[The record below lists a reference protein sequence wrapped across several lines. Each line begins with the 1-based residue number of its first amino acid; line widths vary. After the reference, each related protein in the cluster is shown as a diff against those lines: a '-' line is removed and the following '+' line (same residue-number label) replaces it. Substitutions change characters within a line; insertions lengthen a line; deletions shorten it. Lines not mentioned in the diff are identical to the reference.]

1 METLAR
7 NWWVLVLRGVFA
19 ILFGILAFVLPG
31 ATVFAL
37 VILFAAY
44 MGVDGI
50 MAIVMAIR
58 RAQQRREWWPLV
70 LEGIAG
76 IGIAVLTVLWPDVT
90 ALALVYF
97 IAAWALVTGVM
108 EIVAAVRLRKAIRGE
123 FFLGLAGVASIAFG
137 IIAIFFPGE
146 GALALVWL
154 IGSYAIL
161 FGVLLI
167 ALGLRLRTWRSTAAP
182 EAPTGAPA

>member
-19 ILFGILAFVLPG
+19 LIFGIVAFLLPG
-31 ATVFAL
+31 ATLLAL

-50 MAIVMAIR
+50 MAIVLAIR

-76 IGIAVLTVLWPDVT
+76 IGIAIITVIWPGVT
-90 ALALVYF
+90 ALALLYL

-108 EIVAAVRLRKAIRGE
+108 EIVAAIRLRKVIRGE
-123 FFLGLAGVASIAFG
+123 FFLGLAGVASVAFG
-137 IIAIFFPGE
+137 IIAILFPGE
-146 GALALVWL
+146 GARALVWL

-167 ALGLRLRTWRSTAAP
+167 ALGVRLRSFRGAAP
-182 EAPTGAPA
+182 QAPTGAPA

>member
-7 NWWVLVLRGVFA
+7 NWWLLVVRGIFA
-19 ILFGILAFVLPG
+19 IIFGILAFALPG
-31 ATVFAL
+31 PTVFAL
-37 VILFAAY
+37 VIIFAAY

-50 MAIVMAIR
+50 MAIVTAIR

-76 IGIAVLTVLWPDVT
+76 IGIAVLTVLWPEIT
-90 ALALVYF
+90 AVALVYL

-108 EIVAAVRLRKAIRGE
+108 EIAAAIRLRKVIRGE

-137 IIAIFFPGE
+137 IIAVLFPGE
-146 GALALVWL
+146 GALALIWL

-167 ALGLRLRTWRSTAAP
+167 ALGIRLRSWRGAAP
-182 EAPTGAPA
+182 QAPTRAPA

>member
-7 NWWVLVLRGVFA
+7 NWWLLVVRGVLA
-19 ILFGILAFVLPG
+19 VIFGILAFALPG

-44 MGVDGI
+44 MAVDGI
-50 MAIVMAIR
+50 MAIVLAIR
-58 RAQQRREWWPLV
+58 RAQQRREWWALV

-76 IGIAVLTVLWPDVT
+76 LAIAVITVIWPDVT
-90 ALALVYF
+90 ALALLYL

-108 EIVAAVRLRKAIRGE
+108 EIAAAIRLRKVMRGE

-137 IIAIFFPGE
+137 IIAILFPRE
-146 GALALVWL
+146 GAVALLWL
-154 IGSYAIL
+154 IGTYAIV
-161 FGVLLI
+161 FGVILI
-167 ALGLRLRTWRSTAAP
+167 VLGIRLRSWRGPALT
-182 EAPTGAPA
+182 EAPTEAPA

>member
-7 NWWVLVLRGVFA
+7 NWWVLAARGVIA
-19 ILFGILAFVLPG
+19 IAFGILALILPG
-31 ATVFAL
+31 PTVLAL

-44 MGVDGI
+44 MAVDGI
-50 MAIVMAIR
+50 MAIVLAIR
-58 RAQQRREWWPLV
+58 RARQRREWWPLV
-70 LEGIAG
+70 LEGLAG
-76 IGIAVLTVLWPDVT
+76 LAIAVITVIWPDVT
-90 ALALVYF
+90 AVALVYL

-108 EIVAAVRLRKAIRGE
+108 EIVAAIRLRKVIRGE

-137 IIAIFFPGE
+137 IIAILFPGE
-146 GALALVWL
+146 GALALIWL

-167 ALGLRLRTWRSTAAP
+167 ALGLRLRSWRGTIAP
-182 EAPTGAPA
+182 SAPTGAPA

>member
-7 NWWVLVLRGVFA
+7 NWWVLVVRGIFA

-50 MAIVMAIR
+50 MAIVLAIR

-70 LEGIAG
+70 LEGLAG
-76 IGIAVLTVLWPDVT
+76 ISVAVITVIWPDVT
-90 ALALVYF
+90 ALALVYL
-97 IAAWALVTGVM
+97 IAAWALITGVM
-108 EIVAAVRLRKAIRGE
+108 EIVAAIRLRKVIRGE

-137 IIAIFFPGE
+137 IIAIAFPGE

-167 ALGLRLRTWRSTAAP
+167 ALGLRLRSWRGPVATDAPTAAP
-182 EAPTGAPA
+182 A

>member
-7 NWWVLVLRGVFA
+7 NWWVLVVRGVFA
-19 ILFGILAFVLPG
+19 ILFGILALVLPG

-44 MGVDGI
+44 MAVDGI

-58 RAQQRREWWPLV
+58 RAQARREWWPLV
-70 LEGIAG
+70 LEGLA
-76 IGIAVLTVLWPDVT
+76 GIAVAVITVIWPDVT
-90 ALALVYF
+90 ALALIYL

-108 EIVAAVRLRKAIRGE
+108 EIVAAIRLRKVIRGE
-123 FFLGLAGVASIAFG
+123 FFLGLAGAASIAFG
-137 IIAIFFPGE
+137 IIAIVFPGE
-146 GALALVWL
+146 GALALIWL
-154 IGSYAIL
+154 IGAYAIL

-167 ALGLRLRTWRSTAAP
+167 ALGIRLRSWRGTGGT
-182 EAPTGAPA
+182 EAPTTAPA

>member
-19 ILFGILAFVLPG
+19 LIFGIVAFLLPG

-50 MAIVMAIR
+50 MAIVLAIR
-58 RAQQRREWWPLV
+58 RAHQRREWWPLV

-76 IGIAVLTVLWPDVT
+76 IGIAIITVIWPGVT
-90 ALALVYF
+90 ALALLYL

-108 EIVAAVRLRKAIRGE
+108 EIVAAIRLRKVIRGE

-137 IIAIFFPGE
+137 IIAILFPGE
-146 GALALVWL
+146 GAVALVWL

-167 ALGLRLRTWRSTAAP
+167 ALGIRLRSFRGAAP
-182 EAPTGAPA
+182 PAPTGTPA